1 MNTLYVTIAGLFL
14 IGIWAVQSTV
24 WIIKVKSNGRK
35 SVNNLLYDSIPG
47 VFTSLGV
54 LGTFSGILFGL
65 LGFDASDLDIYIP
78 ILLGGMKT
86 AFITSVVGLLC
97 SLVFSRISKMVWYS
111 ADDDDAVD
119 MSSEVGVLRS
129 ILSTLQSDAAQ
140 NEANNQALINE
151 MKSLTQSIIGA
162 GEESLNSQLLK
173 LRTTFRDSQD
183 DIIKELL
190 ELSRVTRKI

>member
-1 MNTLYVTIAGLFL
+1 M
-14 IGIWAVQSTV
+14 
-24 WIIKVKSNGRK
+24 
-35 SVNNLLYDSIPG
+35 LYDSIPG

-65 LGFDASDLDIYIP
+65 LGFDASDLDKYIP

-86 AFITSVVGLLC
+86 AFTTSVVGLLC

-111 ADDDDAVD
+111 ADNDDAVD

-129 ILSTLQSDAAQ
+129 ILSTLHSDAAQ

-151 MKSLTQSIIGA
+151 MKSLTQIIIGV
-162 GEESLNSQLLK
+162 ESK
-173 LRTTFRDSQD
+173 
-183 DIIKELL
+183 
-190 ELSRVTRKI
+190 V

>member
-1 MNTLYVTIAGLFL
+1 MNTFYVTIAGLFL

-24 WIIKVKSNGRK
+24 WILKVKSNGRK

-65 LGFDASDLDIYIP
+65 LGFDASDLDKYIP

-97 SLVFSRISKMVWYS
+97 SLCF
-111 ADDDDAVD
+111 
-119 MSSEVGVLRS
+119 
-129 ILSTLQSDAAQ
+129 
-140 NEANNQALINE
+140 
-151 MKSLTQSIIGA
+151 
-162 GEESLNSQLLK
+162 
-173 LRTTFRDSQD
+173 
-183 DIIKELL
+183 
-190 ELSRVTRKI
+190 